1 MKKLLILSMSLFAA
15 MMLRAESQTITSPD
29 GKTEL
34 AVELEGGKAFYSVKY
49 EGKQMIERSALGI
62 MTNRATLRKG

>member
-1 MKKLLILSMSLFAA
+1 MKKLLIFSMSLFAA

-34 AVELEGGKAFYSVKY
+34 AVELEGGKAVYSVKY
-49 EGKQMIERSALGI
+49 EGKQNTSRFNQYILTFFKS
-62 MTNRATLRKG
+62 LRKG